1 MHPARALGAT
11 LTLALATSA
20 SAAAEAVPI
29 LTDEPALER
38 VEVPEIGLAAA
49 FPADWNVRAPMTPR
63 ESWYDV
69 SADDETPVY
78 AWSGIFALGDEG
90 RWCGLDRFEDF
101 PWTLDEHA
109 TFLEQWHVSAS
120 LYGRNGGYEAV
131 ELPAGPAWR
140 IDVNDERKER
150 SSRLY
155 LLEHGGDHILLTC
168 SDTLGSTED
177 WLPIAES
184 IELGPRTA
192 DAPATIAATLDAI
205 HAD

>member
-1 MHPARALGAT
+1 MRRASVLITALSISLG
-11 LTLALATSA
+11 LP
-20 SAAAEAVPI
+20 AAAAQ
-29 LTDEPALER
+29 DETVR
-38 VEVPEIGLAAA
+38 TEVPEIGLAAA

-78 AWSGIFALGDEG
+78 AWTGIFAIGDAG

-120 LYGRNGGYEAV
+120 LYGRNGGYVAID
-131 ELPAGPAWR
+131 LPAGPAWR

-155 LLEHGGDHILLTC
+155 LLEHGDDHILLTC
-168 SDTLGSTED
+168 SDALGSTED
-177 WLPIAES
+177 WRAIAES
-184 IELGPRTA
+184 IELGPRTVE
-192 DAPATIAATLDAI
+192 APATIAATLDAI